1 MANFRITA
9 ICCAAALS
17 ACASAPPQ
25 ALVPVAT
32 SCLPSGGIPNL
43 ADIAIASDPELSQ
56 LDDRTLVL
64 RIAAERL
71 DLIAYSRQASAIIEA
86 CK

>member
-17 ACASAPPQ
+17 ACATSAPQQ

-32 SCLPSGGIPNL
+32 SCIPQEIPRLPDTSSATTL
-43 ADIAIASDPELSQ
+43 AAMDDRSLVLTIAS
-56 LDDRTLVL
+56 
-64 RIAAERL
+64 ERL
-71 DLIAYSRQASAIIEA
+71 DLLSFSRQAAALLEA
-86 CK
+86 CR

>member
-25 ALVPVAT
+25 ALVPVSA
-32 SCLPSGGIPNL
+32 SCLSQDSILSLPPTTAN
-43 ADIAIASDPELSQ
+43 AELSH
-56 LDDRTLVL
+56 LSDYELVL

-71 DLIAYSRQASAIIEA
+71 DLIAYSRQASAIIEG
-86 CK
+86 CR

>member
-1 MANFRITA
+1 MANIRITA

-32 SCLPSGGIPNL
+32 TCIPQEIPRLPDTSSATTL
-43 ADIAIASDPELSQ
+43 AAMDDRSLVLTIAS
-56 LDDRTLVL
+56 
-64 RIAAERL
+64 ERL
-71 DLIAYSRQASAIIEA
+71 DLLSFSRQAAALLEA
-86 CK
+86 CR